1 MSQSVPFQTVL
12 AALCDESHPF
22 PARYLHHFSDLTPED
37 LQALLATWPQVT
49 INRKRSLL
57 EDLELLA
64 EADTLVSF
72 EVLAKPLLRDSD
84 PYVRASAIRL
94 LWECTDTDL
103 IPIFVNLLEQ
113 DPDSQVRATAATAL
127 GQFIYLGELEAI
139 SPMLLHQV
147 EEHLLQTVNEQANE
161 VQVRRRALE
170 ALGASSRPEVP
181 PLIESAYSR
190 QSPDWT
196 VSALFAMGRSGD
208 ERWETLVLENLHSSN
223 DDIRLEAVRA
233 AGELELA
240 SARVPLLAILQDEE
254 DLDIRREII
263 WALSK
268 IGGPGIEERL
278 QELLEA
284 EEDEDEADFLEE
296 ALDNLAFTESLF
308 PFGMFSFE
316 EEENE
321 DNDAQA
327 RQN

>member
-1 MSQSVPFQTVL
+1 MSQPVPFQTVL
-12 AALCDESHPF
+12 EALCDESRPF
-22 PARYLHHFSDLTPED
+22 PARYLHHFSDLMPEN
-37 LQALLATWPQVT
+37 LQALIVTWPQVT
-49 INRKRSLL
+49 THRKRALL

-72 EVLAKPLLRDSD
+72 DVLARLLLRDSD

-103 IPIFVNLLEQ
+103 IPIFVELLEQ

-139 SPMLLHQV
+139 GPALLHQV
-147 EEHLLQTVNEQANE
+147 EERLLKAINEQTNE

-181 PLIESAYSR
+181 DLIETAYAR
-190 QSPDWT
+190 QSPDWK

-208 ERWETLVLENLHSSN
+208 ERWEKLVLANLHSSN
-223 DDIRLEAVRA
+223 DDIRLEAIRA

-240 SARVPLLAILQDEE
+240 SARVPLLDALEDEE
-254 DLDIRREII
+254 NPDIRREIV

-278 QELLEA
+278 LELLEA
-284 EEDEDEADFLEE
+284 EEDEDEAGFLEE
-296 ALDNLAFTESLF
+296 ALDNLAFTQSLL

-316 EEENE
+316 PEENE
-321 DNDAQA
+321 DTNLQA

>member
-1 MSQSVPFQTVL
+1 MSQPVPFETVL
-12 AALCDESHPF
+12 EALRDESHPF
-22 PARYLHHFSDLTPED
+22 PARYLHHFSDLTPEN
-37 LQALLATWPQVT
+37 LQALVATWPQVT
-49 INRKRSLL
+49 THRKRALL

-72 EVLAKPLLRDSD
+72 DVLAKPLLHDPD

-103 IPIFVNLLEQ
+103 VPIFVALLEQ

-127 GQFIYLGELEAI
+127 GQFIYLGELEEI
-139 SPMLLHQV
+139 SPALLHQV
-147 EEHLLQTVNEQANE
+147 EEHLLKAVNEQANE

-181 PLIESAYSR
+181 DLIEAAYAR
-190 QSPDWT
+190 PSPDWK

-208 ERWETLVLENLHSSN
+208 ERWEKLVLANLHSSN
-223 DDIRLEAVRA
+223 DDIRLEAIRA

-240 SARVPLLAILQDEE
+240 SARAPLLDALEDEE
-254 DLDIRREII
+254 DADIRHEIV

-278 QELLEA
+278 QELLDA

-316 EEENE
+316 PEDDE
-321 DNDAQA
+321 DNDLQA